1 LQSRSV
7 LSSTVANNLEAWVLR
22 REEIHS
28 ILVTDGNLPAF
39 RSTIPAIR
47 KRSGGTSRRF
57 RHDLSCGTFTRPLCY
72 LPAFGNRGWQMSDTF
87 IIEVASQAAGIVVRD
102 PDGYRFF
109 AATHRFNPLEGQ
121 LFRNAR
127 EAERAARRLMT
138 GGVTLA
144 A

>member
-1 LQSRSV
+1 
-7 LSSTVANNLEAWVLR
+7 
-22 REEIHS
+22 
-28 ILVTDGNLPAF
+28 
-39 RSTIPAIR
+39 
-47 KRSGGTSRRF
+47 
-57 RHDLSCGTFTRPLCY
+57 
-72 LPAFGNRGWQMSDTF
+72 MSDNF
-87 IIEVASQAAGIVVRD
+87 IIEVHSQAAGIVVCN

-109 AATHRFNPLEGQ
+109 AASHRFNALEGQ

>member
-1 LQSRSV
+1 
-7 LSSTVANNLEAWVLR
+7 
-22 REEIHS
+22 
-28 ILVTDGNLPAF
+28 
-39 RSTIPAIR
+39 
-47 KRSGGTSRRF
+47 
-57 RHDLSCGTFTRPLCY
+57 
-72 LPAFGNRGWQMSDTF
+72 MSDTY
-87 IIEVASQAAGIVVRD
+87 IIEVASQAAGIVVRN

-127 EAERAARRLMT
+127 EAERAASRLVT